1 MDWRF
6 GSRPQS
12 YPRAHMMK
20 IAMHNWMRAEPIEM
34 TIERLAHLGF
44 DQIEISGE
52 PEKHDTG
59 SIRKLLDRH
68 GMTCFGAVTLMLEQR
83 NLLAKDPEQR
93 RQSIQYVK
101 DCARMVHE
109 LGGRELTVVP
119 GTVGKLIPDA
129 SPEQEWE
136 WAVAAL
142 KEIDAFAEPLG
153 VQLAI
158 EPINRFETYFINRGA
173 QALAL
178 AEAVGPRCGVC
189 LDIFHMNIE
198 EDHLTRAIESI
209 GDRLI
214 NFHVSDS
221 NRMAPGQGLIDW
233 KMILETLHKMRY
245 RGPLSVEFSPPVD
258 RTPANRYPNSID
270 HDPQGLSDEQKK
282 FLEDHGSSA
291 LSEEWFSWLTKQS
304 IDFLRQELQA
314 LGA

>member
-1 MDWRF
+1 
-6 GSRPQS
+6 
-12 YPRAHMMK
+12 MK

-34 TIERLAHLGF
+34 TIERLARLGF

-52 PEKHDTG
+52 PEKHDVG
-59 SIRKLLDRH
+59 HIRQLLDKA
-68 GMTCFGAVTLMLEQR
+68 GMTCFGSVTLMLEER
-83 NLLAKDPEQR
+83 NLLAKDSDQR
-93 RQSIQYVK
+93 RRSIQYVK
-101 DCARMVHE
+101 DCAQLVHQ
-109 LGGRELTVVP
+109 LGGCELTVVP
-119 GTVGKLIPDA
+119 GTVGKLVPDA
-129 SPEQEWE
+129 TPDEEWE

-142 KEIDAFAEPLG
+142 KEIDAYAEPLG

-178 AEAVGPRCGVC
+178 AEQVGPRCGVC

-198 EDHLTRAIESI
+198 EENLVGAIQEV

-221 NRMAPGQGLIDW
+221 NRMAPGQGHIDW
-233 KMILETLHKMRY
+233 PLILKTLKAVDY

-258 RTPANRYPNSID
+258 RTPANPYPNSID
-270 HDPQGLSDEQKK
+270 HEPEGLSEEQKK

-304 IDFLRQELQA
+304 IDFLRRELQT
-314 LGA
+314 LTP